1 MKISAV
7 IPAAGSGA
15 RMGND
20 IKKPYL
26 KIGSKPIL
34 AHTLQVFEKSLLV
47 DDIFVVISDEDRK
60 LCEYEVI
67 NPYNFQKVAAVLPG
81 GETRQA
87 SVFNG
92 IKRTSDDTDI
102 IIVHDGVRPFVT
114 ENIIEASVESATQ
127 WGAAIV
133 AVPVKDTIKVA
144 DKDNFVSST
153 PGRNQLWAIQ
163 TPQVFRREI
172 LMKAHLYAQEQN
184 IDATDD
190 ATLVERL
197 GYKIKLVMGSYRNIK
212 ITTPEDLVIA
222 DAFSRVV
229 YAVNPSSDLASNQRS
244 PNSKLRRTDFA
255 DPEDISD
262 V

>member
-15 RMGND
+15 RMNSD

-34 AHTLQVFEKSLLV
+34 AHTLQVFEKSFLV
-47 DDIFVVISDEDRK
+47 DDIFVVVSDEDRER
-60 LCEYEVI
+60 CEDEVI
-67 NPYNFQKVAAVLPG
+67 NPYNFHKVADILAG
-81 GETRQA
+81 GKTRQE

-92 IKRTSDDTDI
+92 LQSTSGDTDI

-114 ENIIEASVESATQ
+114 EEIIETSVESASQ
-127 WGAAIV
+127 CGAAVV
-133 AVPVKDTIKVA
+133 AVPVKDTIKIA

-153 PGRNQLWAIQ
+153 LQRSQLWAIQ

-172 LMKAHLYAQEQN
+172 LMKAHLYAREQN

-190 ATLVERL
+190 AALVEQL
-197 GYKIKLVMGSYRNIK
+197 GYKVKLVMGSYQNIK

-222 DAFSRVV
+222 KALIAQF
-229 YAVNPSSDLASNQRS
+229 
-244 PNSKLRRTDFA
+244 
-255 DPEDISD
+255 
-262 V
+262 